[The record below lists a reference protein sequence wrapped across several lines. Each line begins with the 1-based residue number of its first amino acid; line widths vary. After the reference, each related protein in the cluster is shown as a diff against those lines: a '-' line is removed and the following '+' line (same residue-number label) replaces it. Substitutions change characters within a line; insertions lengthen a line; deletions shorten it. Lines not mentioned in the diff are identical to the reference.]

1 MLNKDFISTLGLTL
15 SDLQINALQT
25 YGELVLQKNKEFNL
39 TAAKTLQEIFDRH
52 ICDGL
57 QGAAFLNNEGLSQKT
72 GADFGSG
79 AGFIGLTVAIAL
91 PETKIYLVDSLQ
103 KRTKFLQWIVYKL
116 CLKNVEVITLKI
128 GQEELN
134 RKFDFILERAMGEI
148 DDILPLC
155 LNSLND
161 GGAFWAML
169 SKNTQCQIKPAKE
182 HFYSLPGD
190 KDICR
195 KTLDKEIDTWQ
206 KIDTGYINYMKSV
219 GIC

>member
-1 MLNKDFISTLGLTL
+1 MLNKEFISKLGLTL
-15 SDLQINALQT
+15 SNLQIQTLQS
-25 YGELVLQKNKEFNL
+25 YANLVLQKNKEFNL

-57 QGAAFLNNEGLSQKT
+57 QAASFLKTEGFDNKT

-91 PETKIYLVDSLQ
+91 PESKIYLVDSLQ

-116 CLKNVEVITLKI
+116 CLKNVEVETIKI
-128 GQEELN
+128 GQGN
-134 RKFDFILERAMGEI
+134 FAQSFDFITERAMGEI

-155 LNSLND
+155 LKNLK
-161 GGAFWAML
+161 GGGSFWAML
-169 SKNTQCQIKPAKE
+169 SKNTKSELEPNKE
-182 HFYSLPGD
+182 YFYALPGD

-195 KTLDKEIDTWQ
+195 KISIYYGHK
-206 KIDTGYINYMKSV
+206 
-219 GIC
+219 

>member
-1 MLNKDFISTLGLTL
+1 MLNKEFIRKLGLNL
-15 SDLQINALQT
+15 NDLQIKALQT
-25 YGELVLQKNKEFNL
+25 YGELVLSKNKEFNL
-39 TAAKTLQEIFDRH
+39 TAAKTLQEVFDRH

-57 QGAAFLNNEGLSQKT
+57 QAAALLKQEGFNKKT

-91 PETKIYLVDSLQ
+91 PEIKIYLVDSLQ

-128 GQEELN
+128 GQEQLN
-134 RKFDFILERAMGEI
+134 KNFDFILERAMGEI

-155 LNSLND
+155 LKNLND
-161 GGAFWAML
+161 GGAFWALL
-169 SKNTQCQIKPAKE
+169 SKNTQSQIKAERE

-190 KDICR
+190 KEILGR
-195 KTLDKEIDTWQ
+195 KIS
-206 KIDTGYINYMKSV
+206 IYYGHR
-219 GIC
+219 

>member
-1 MLNKDFISTLGLTL
+1 MLNKEFIQKLGLNL
-15 SDLQINALQT
+15 NDLQIKALQT
-25 YGELVLQKNKEFNL
+25 YGELVLSKNKEFNL
-39 TAAKTLQEIFDRH
+39 TAAKTLQDVFDRH

-57 QGAAFLNNEGLSQKT
+57 QAAALLKQEGFNKKT

-91 PETKIYLVDSLQ
+91 PEIKIYLVDSLQ

-128 GQEELN
+128 GQEQLN
-134 RKFDFILERAMGEI
+134 KKFDFILERAMGEI

-155 LNSLND
+155 LKNLND
-161 GGAFWAML
+161 NGAFWALL
-169 SKNTQCQIKPAKE
+169 SKNTQSQIKAEKE

-190 KDICR
+190 KEILGR
-195 KTLDKEIDTWQ
+195 KIS
-206 KIDTGYINYMKSV
+206 IYYGHR
-219 GIC
+219 